1 MKKEI
6 EVKFKVDDFKDLKG
20 KIENLGCTF
29 SEPIFQD
36 DTIFINY
43 NRPFLEFTPNDPF
56 LRIRKTKGQ
65 NILTFKQGEEM
76 NSIEHEVTVD
86 DPIKMMDI
94 LTSIGF
100 RPEVNVKK
108 TRQKAYFNEYEI
120 CLDQVEGLGSFI
132 ELEKMTE
139 ENAEKVQIEMIQFL
153 LKFGLNENDRVMN
166 GYDTLVY
173 LKNNPDK
180 SI

>member
-1 MKKEI
+1 
-6 EVKFKVDDFKDLKG
+6 
-20 KIENLGCTF
+20 
-29 SEPIFQD
+29 
-36 DTIFINY
+36 
-43 NRPFLEFTPNDPF
+43 
-56 LRIRKTKGQ
+56 
-65 NILTFKQGEEM
+65 M

-139 ENAEKVQIEMIQFL
+139 ENAEKVQNIHHSMHSEL
-153 LKFGLNENDRVMN
+153 
-166 GYDTLVY
+166 
-173 LKNNPDK
+173 
-180 SI
+180 